1 MRRPIRSRSHP
12 EPTSSERQPEEGEVT
27 STTLDVTRPE
37 ITTKGWAR
45 VLAAVGGLGLV
56 AGLIMLMVSPASD
69 DTGETPAEVVSYA
82 SSHEGWNIAI
92 LLFGLASVALGG
104 LFVAG
109 LHSRLRR
116 VATETESALV
126 LIGGI
131 VFTLC
136 FALCWVI
143 WMAPLADMP
152 DDPARALAQAEAYLG
167 YDDVGWFL
175 LGDSR
180 GRGGALHRPGLDRRD
195 PRRASRL
202 ARLARRRRGHRVAR
216 RRSRSSACSRGWRGS
231 PSRRSCCSS
240 RDGPRGPS
248 AGSGGGCRR

>member
-1 MRRPIRSRSHP
+1 
-12 EPTSSERQPEEGEVT
+12 VT
-27 STTLDVTRPE
+27 STTLDVTRAE
-37 ITTKGWAR
+37 ITTKPWAR
-45 VLAAVGGLGLV
+45 VVAAVGGLGLV

-69 DTGETPAEVVSYA
+69 DTGETAAEVVTYA

-109 LHSRLRR
+109 VHSRLRL

-175 LGDSR
+175 LGTA
-180 GRGGALHRPGLDRRD
+180 GVAAALFIVPASIAAIRAGL
-195 PRRASRL
+195 PAWLGWLGVVAGIASL
-202 ARLARRRRGHRVAR
+202 GTVAFLGMFAWMAWIAVASIVLLVAR
-216 RRSRSSACSRGWRGS
+216 R
-231 PSRRSCCSS
+231 P
-240 RDGPRGPS
+240 
-248 AGSGGGCRR
+248 